1 MEVAE
6 SKRQR
11 DVEQAK
17 RVKERKK
24 ALLKALNEEPKVLV
38 KVKNLDFLNMGVPV
52 QFNYEGIRYFDIPDG
67 SEQELPVSVIEHIN
81 KITVPES
88 IWEDPDPETGQRRHR
103 IYHRNRFSAI
113 PVNMQSL
120 IGGASEAS
128 SPRKGGGR
136 KNDEQA

>member
-6 SKRQR
+6 SKKQR

-38 KVKNLDFLNMGVPV
+38 KVKNLDFVNMGVPI
-52 QFNYEGIRYFDIPDG
+52 QFNYEGVKYYDLPDG
-67 SEQELPVSVIEHIN
+67 SEQDLPVSVIERIN
-81 KITVPES
+81 SITVPES
-88 IWEDPDPETGQRRHR
+88 VWGEPDPETGQRKHS
-103 IYHRNRFSAI
+103 IYKRNRFSAI

-120 IGGASEAS
+120 IGGASESS

-136 KNDEQA
+136 KDE